1 MGKIIAYIMRENKS
15 VKRKKIPQGDTQF
28 KYGSGKYYLQSRG
41 CFLKGK
47 KIYTFYFENIPY
59 PISFDS
65 FKKISTDPKDKK
77 ELKAELQIDSS
88 VIKDMTEK
96 DLLNSLTETTMENTE
111 ILVLVLLIVAIGVG
125 VGAIFYIHMI
135 AQALGL

>member
-15 VKRKKIPQGDTQF
+15 VKQKKIPQGDVEFTY
-28 KYGSGKYYLQSRG
+28 KKGKYYLQDRG

-47 KIYTFYFENIPY
+47 KIFAFYFENIPY

-65 FKKISTDPKDKK
+65 FKKITDKDKDGK
-77 ELKAELQIDSS
+77 GDKAELQIDSS

-96 DLLNSLTETTMENTE
+96 DLLNSLTETTIEKTQLLLF
-111 ILVLVLLIVAIGVG
+111 ILVAINIIIGIVAVSY
-125 VGAIFYIHMI
+125 AIRIF
-135 AQALGL
+135 QFLGI